1 MKHVEK
7 SSRLCAISLFAI
19 AVVGAVFAP
28 PFGPWRRLSS
38 EPVLSPRGS
47 GFESAGTF
55 NPAVV
60 KERDKFV
67 MLYRAHD
74 GKGTSSLGYATSDDG
89 VHFSQRPE
97 PVMVVM
103 VAPGLL
109 LLRLDSIIRGQ
120 NGHGSGTVAT
130 GRKKVAVKIVR
141 SGFIAGERLG
151 FGGRT
156 TGPETYTVAN
166 YKTVNARTTDPRGF
180 ACCLLIALLILPPGN
195 SSQTA
200 RDYERAMADFH
211 KGDYSSAAELFVK
224 VEVASPGTTE
234 ALLFEGKCLI
244 HLEKYQDAER
254 ALRSYVGRRP
264 NSDEGLYLL
273 GFVLYRQNKPA
284 ESLAMYT
291 KGAALKRPAGDDLKI
306 VGLDYVM
313 LNDYADAV
321 KWLERAVELEP
332 KNKEAWYYLG
342 RAYYTEKDVP
352 DAQKAFLTVL
362 DLDPRD
368 ARAENNLGLIFESEA
383 KVTQALDAY
392 RQAIAWQ
399 QGSPR
404 PSEQPYVNLGNLLMK
419 EGRTEEAIPH
429 LQRAVS
435 LAPSNAFCHLKLGEA
450 YRRVHRSDEARR
462 ELERATQL
470 EPENATVH
478 YQLGRLYQEI
488 HDRARAQ
495 AEFDRTMELQIRGN
509 SPTPQPP
516 TE

>member
-1 MKHVEK
+1 
-7 SSRLCAISLFAI
+7 
-19 AVVGAVFAP
+19 
-28 PFGPWRRLSS
+28 
-38 EPVLSPRGS
+38 
-47 GFESAGTF
+47 
-55 NPAVV
+55 
-60 KERDKFV
+60 
-67 MLYRAHD
+67 
-74 GKGTSSLGYATSDDG
+74 
-89 VHFSQRPE
+89 
-97 PVMVVM
+97 
-103 VAPGLL
+103 
-109 LLRLDSIIRGQ
+109 
-120 NGHGSGTVAT
+120 
-130 GRKKVAVKIVR
+130 
-141 SGFIAGERLG
+141 
-151 FGGRT
+151 
-156 TGPETYTVAN
+156 
-166 YKTVNARTTDPRGF
+166 
-180 ACCLLIALLILPPGN
+180 
-195 SSQTA
+195 
-200 RDYERAMADFH
+200 
-211 KGDYSSAAELFVK
+211 
-224 VEVASPGTTE
+224 
-234 ALLFEGKCLI
+234 
-244 HLEKYQDAER
+244 
-254 ALRSYVGRRP
+254 
-264 NSDEGLYLL
+264 
-273 GFVLYRQNKPA
+273 
-284 ESLAMYT
+284 MYT
-291 KGAALKRPAGDDLKI
+291 KGAALRRPAGDDLKI

-435 LAPSNAFCHLKLGEA
+435 LAPSNAFCHFKLGEA